1 MFEVGRVWVIARGCS
16 PIRDRSVNRASELQP
31 SGRTRAPGRYSPGVS
46 RIPPTFP
53 AYVAE
58 KVDDAVVRGV
68 RAFAADELPAG
79 GVEVR
84 VAWSSVNYK
93 DALATIAD
101 GKVARISPL
110 IPGIDLAGEIVASD
124 DPGLP
129 VGMTVL
135 AHGYDLGVAR
145 HGGFGAFTRLPSGY
159 VVPLPTGLGARVAM
173 AIGTAGF
180 TAGMS
185 VAALERHGLRAGD
198 GPVVVTGASGGVG
211 SVAVAI
217 LAARGHEVW
226 AATGKPDEEARLRS
240 LGAVGLVPR
249 DECTVASSRP
259 LESARWAGA
268 VDTVGAPT
276 LPWVLRTLRPGAAV
290 ASSGN
295 AGGASLD
302 TTVLPFILRGVALLG
317 MDSANM
323 PIDERRALWT
333 RIATDLRPAGLDAG
347 SGVTEVGLEE
357 LDGALDAILAGAAR
371 GRWVVRVGG

>member
-1 MFEVGRVWVIARGCS
+1 M
-16 PIRDRSVNRASELQP
+16 SEI
-31 SGRTRAPGRYSPGVS
+31 PG
-46 RIPPTFP
+46 TFR

-58 KVDDAVVRGV
+58 KIDETVVRGV
-68 RAFAADELPAG
+68 RSFSADALPSGEVA
-79 GVEVR
+79 VR

-93 DALATIAD
+93 DALATTAD

-110 IPGIDLAGEIVASD
+110 IPGIDLAGTVVASS
-124 DPGLP
+124 DPAFAPGDP
-129 VGMTVL
+129 VL

-145 HGGFGAFTRLPSGY
+145 HGGYGDYTRLPVGY
-159 VVPLPTGLGARVAM
+159 VVPLPDRLTMRQAM
-173 AIGTAGF
+173 AVGTAGF
-180 TAGMS
+180 TAAMS

-226 AATGKPDEEARLRS
+226 AATGKADEENRLRE

-249 DECTVASSRP
+249 DECTAVSPRP

-268 VDTVGAPT
+268 VDTVGAAM
-276 LPWVLRTLRPGAAV
+276 LPWVLRTLRGSAAV

-295 AGGASLD
+295 ASGAKLD

-323 PIDERRALWT
+323 AIEDRRTLWG
-333 RIATDLRPAGLDAG
+333 RIATDLRPNGLDDDA
-347 SGVTEVGLEE
+347 GVTEVA
-357 LDGALDAILAGAAR
+357 LDDLDAALDAILAGAAR
-371 GRWVVRVGG
+371 GRWVVRVGAPAEPAS